1 MVDALSA
8 APAPPSAV
16 VLINPVSVR
25 SLPPAMLTT
34 ASSTVPA
41 LSRANTTMRLCV
53 AAIVPSVDP
62 DDTTTDI
69 ADEINRDTT
78 VPLVKVAD
86 RKSKVVGFSVTVRAL
101 AAAVAVIG
109 LMADSGTLVNDPPPS
124 KVSVSAVTVPVAVTV
139 AALTVVALT
148 VVELT
153 VVIVPVVA
161 AKVVNAPV
169 LGAVLPIGGGDA
181 SEVTKEI

>member
-25 SLPPAMLTT
+25 LLPPAMLTT

-41 LSRANTTMRLCV
+41 LSIAKTTIRLCC
-53 AAIVPSVDP
+53 ADIVPRVDP

-86 RKSKVVGFSVTVRAL
+86 LKSNVVGFSVTVSAL
-101 AAAVAVIG
+101 VAAVAVI
-109 LMADSGTLVNDPPPS
+109 A
-124 KVSVSAVTVPVAVTV
+124 
-139 AALTVVALT
+139 
-148 VVELT
+148 
-153 VVIVPVVA
+153 
-161 AKVVNAPV
+161 
-169 LGAVLPIGGGDA
+169 
-181 SEVTKEI
+181 

>member
-1 MVDALSA
+1 
-8 APAPPSAV
+8 
-16 VLINPVSVR
+16 
-25 SLPPAMLTT
+25 
-34 ASSTVPA
+34 
-41 LSRANTTMRLCV
+41 MRLCV

-101 AAAVAVIG
+101 AATLAVIG
-109 LMADSGTLVNDPPPS
+109 WMTDSGTLVNDPPPS
-124 KVSVSAVTVPVAVTV
+124 KVKVSAVIVPVAVIV
-139 AALTVVALT
+139 VALTVVALT

-169 LGAVLPIGGGDA
+169 LGAVLPIGGGEA
-181 SEVTKEI
+181 SSVTKDR